1 MSRANRITAPLAN
14 KTQYVINAR
23 FDVMNQR
30 CMRKAALEG
39 KGRGP
44 QLTGGNTN
52 EIFNINEHE
61 LVFRCVKCC
70 GGGSDGSG
78 TKYASYNDGRVY
90 VFSALNGFEGEAEDV
105 ALAGIAQG
113 SSSGI
118 EDRMHQQGLAIQRE
132 GVNTVINTGK
142 DAIRPGQKVY
152 WTLPPTKGNPDPY
165 AKDVCGV
172 PKHKRCAIL
181 TTTKPAAGDTQR
193 VGLALSHAQSGRP
206 LDILF
211 QPGY

>member
-14 KTQYVINAR
+14 KTQYVVNAR

-30 CMRKAALEG
+30 RFRDCATNG
-39 KGRGP
+39 GDDCCGP
-44 QLTGGNTN
+44 KLTGGDTS

-61 LVFRCVKCC
+61 LVFRLTSAEGGCC
-70 GGGSDGSG
+70 MYSDGR
-78 TKYASYNDGRVY
+78 NY
-90 VFSALNGFEGEAEDV
+90 VFSALNGCCDGEKI

-118 EDRMHQQGLAIQRE
+118 DDRMHLQGLAIQRE
-132 GVNTVINTGK
+132 GVNTIINTSRDK
-142 DAIRPGQKVY
+142 INPGDTLY
-152 WTLPPTKGNPDPY
+152 WKLPSNGDERNDY
-165 AKDVCGV
+165 AQNIAGV
-172 PKHKRCAIL
+172 PKQKRCAVITKTAP
-181 TTTKPAAGDTQR
+181 TTAEPYKRR
-193 VGLALSHAQSGRP
+193 VGMALSAAAEGQP

>member
-14 KTQYVINAR
+14 KTQYVVNAR
-23 FDVMNQR
+23 FDVINQR
-30 CMRKAALEG
+30 NMRKAASEG
-39 KGRGP
+39 KGCGP
-44 QLTGGNTN
+44 QLTGANTH

-61 LVFRCVKCC
+61 LVFRCVKC
-70 GGGSDGSG
+70 GGGSS
-78 TKYASYNDGRVY
+78 TKYATYNDGRVY
-90 VFSALNGFEGEAEDV
+90 VFSALNGLDPKKVQV

-152 WTLPPTKGNPDPY
+152 WKLPPVNSPDDY
-165 AKDVCGV
+165 AQDVCGV

-181 TTTKPAAGDTQR
+181 TTTNPDSTKGDLHR

>member
-14 KTQYVINAR
+14 KTQYVVNAR
-23 FDVMNQR
+23 FDVINQR
-30 CMRKAALEG
+30 NMRKAASEG
-39 KGRGP
+39 KGCGP
-44 QLTGGNTN
+44 QLTGADTQ

-61 LVFRCVKCC
+61 LVFRCVKC
-70 GGGSDGSG
+70 
-78 TKYASYNDGRVY
+78 TNYASYNDGRVY
-90 VFSALNGFEGEAEDV
+90 VFSALNGFDSAKGQV

-152 WTLPPTKGNPDPY
+152 WKLPPPNSADDY
-165 AKDVCGV
+165 AQNVCGV

-181 TTTKPAAGDTQR
+181 TTTNPDSTKGDLHR